1 MSEKDIE
8 WLEKCKNEPE
18 KYKIY
23 VDNDLISVTDVEQDE
38 NVHDFASFGYEFAL
52 DLLNYIGCNAEFVQK
67 VGVI

>member
-52 DLLNYIGCNAEFVQK
+52 DLLNYIGCNAEFV
-67 VGVI
+67 